1 MMTISLTQASACP
14 RLMQREHGTDLSH
27 FTLREAHDK
36 QLRGARCV
44 VRRDIPVLPMTEFS
58 KIEQLAGMDT

>member
-1 MMTISLTQASACP
+1 MTISLTQASPCP
-14 RLMQREHGTDLSH
+14 RLIQREHGTDLSH

-44 VRRDIPVLPMTEFS
+44 VRRDIPVLPMAGFS
-58 KIEQLAGMDT
+58 RVELLVVGKDT